1 MEFLLRRR
9 GSKRLVRALLLEALL
24 AAQSLPTVAK
34 LLKLVNQFYFFMYY
48 RVRKTKPEE
57 ELLLWETWGKPPARA
72 DPAGAMV
79 AGESGGLGGGGG
91 GGGGTGEL
99 STSLV
104 GAIVDDHFGSAGG
117 GATAA
122 ASPAAMQRSPPPP
135 VIEAA
140 AAAAQED
147 QDPVINQVEF
157 YHTILMPLQD
167 AVAQAQQAAGPGGKE
182 GERAGAGLG
191 GGGEGSGLTT
201 SYLVA
206 VLLEYIRSLH
216 EHNIRVHHS
225 FSSAVSS
232 DSDAGRW
239 GLLITLA
246 ASSDLLCARAP
257 ICQLVPLPPRVLM

>member
-1 MEFLLRRR
+1 MLRLFLVTPLRMGARSPPPPPQRQVIWLMEFLLRRR
-9 GSKRLVRALLLEALL
+9 GSKSLVRALLLEALV

-57 ELLLWETWGKPPARA
+57 ELRLWETWGKPPAPRA
-72 DPAGAMV
+72 DPAGATV
-79 AGESGGLGGGGG
+79 AGEQGGGGG
-91 GGGGTGEL
+91 
-99 STSLV
+99 TSLV
-104 GAIVDDHFGSAGG
+104 GAIVDDHFGGGGG
-117 GATAA
+117 GASAA

-140 AAAAQED
+140 AVQED

-167 AVAQAQQAAGPGGKE
+167 AVAQAVAQQAAGPGGKA
-182 GERAGAGLG
+182 GEQAGAGT
-191 GGGEGSGLTT
+191 GGEGSGLTT

-232 DSDAGRW
+232 DVGR
-239 GLLITLA
+239 GGY
-246 ASSDLLCARAP
+246 
-257 ICQLVPLPPRVLM
+257 